1 MQKLDLTFLHP
12 QKSDETF
19 KMAVAPQAT
28 PRQCVQQLIKGD
40 DQGPW
45 LSPEVSGRPYE
56 LVLNRT
62 QKVMDADTPIT
73 AAGVQAGDTIAVMR
87 PGQGALPRARKGS

>member
-19 KMAVAPQAT
+19 KMGVAPQAT

-40 DQGPW
+40 HQGPW
-45 LSPEVSGRPYE
+45 LASEVPGRPYE

-62 QKVMDADTPIT
+62 QKLLDADTPIG

-87 PGQGALPRARKGS
+87 PGQGAAA